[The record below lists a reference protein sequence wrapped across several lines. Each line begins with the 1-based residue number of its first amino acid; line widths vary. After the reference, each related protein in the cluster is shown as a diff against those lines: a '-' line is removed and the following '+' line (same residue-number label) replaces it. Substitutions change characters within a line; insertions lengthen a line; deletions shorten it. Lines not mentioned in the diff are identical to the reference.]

1 MEAEKCRLMKFV
13 LINQA
18 LFNRGDE
25 SAHKALVYNLLLKF
39 PDCSIEVL
47 FVGKDP
53 QALKDFYITDPR
65 VQYTNL
71 PVSDFFRNSYI
82 RILKTGLLWRWFLMS
97 TPRKILAKYR
107 SADWVISSPGDASLG
122 ARYDW
127 DHLFLL
133 KLAQMAGAH
142 IAYLGRSI
150 GPFPDGGPTIKRF
163 NSLSIK
169 VLRKL
174 DFISL
179 RDVESE
185 EIAARLGLKFQSSY
199 DLSFLGTPLAQIP
212 SVIREK
218 IGDNYA
224 ILVPNYLVQYPELR
238 AKVSPTAIREFY
250 AELIRDTLE
259 KFPDIRI
266 TLLPQLFNGSSY
278 LGRDMKFFQDVADTV
293 KDPRVV
299 VISDE
304 CSSDIH
310 QAIYK
315 DARFVIGGS
324 LHSTVFAINNNVPFV
339 ALCFEPRAR
348 KTLTRLG
355 KSDRIVDISD
365 AFEVRSEEKFARQ
378 AIGASGPKLLSLD
391 SRVAITRIMQK
402 LDTLRPDPAAQ
413 ANAKALTAS
422 AFALACERMAHE

>member
-1 MEAEKCRLMKFV
+1 MKFV

-18 LFNRGDE
+18 LYNRGDE

-53 QALKDFYITDPR
+53 KTLEDFYITDTR
-65 VQYTNL
+65 VTYTNL
-71 PVSDFFRNSYI
+71 QVSDFFRNSYV
-82 RILKTGLLWRWFLMS
+82 RILKTGMLWRWFIMS
-97 TPRKILAKYR
+97 TPRKLLAKYR

-133 KLAQMAGAH
+133 KLAQMSGAR

-150 GPFPDGGPTIKRF
+150 GPFPDGSPIIKRF
-163 NSLSIK
+163 NRLSIK

-185 EIAARLGLKFQSSY
+185 EIAKGLGLKFQPSY
-199 DLSFLGTPLAQIP
+199 DLSFLGTPLAQVP
-212 SVIREK
+212 QNIREK
-218 IGDNYA
+218 IGENYA
-224 ILVPNYLVQYPELR
+224 IVVPNYLVQYPELR
-238 AKVSPTAIREFY
+238 AKVSPTAIKEFY
-250 AELIRDTLE
+250 AELLRDTLE
-259 KFPDIRI
+259 KFPDTRI
-266 TLLPQLFNGSSY
+266 VLLPQLFNGSSY
-278 LGRDMKFFQDVADTV
+278 LGRDMKFFQDVADAVNDT
-293 KDPRVV
+293 RIV

-304 CSSDIH
+304 CTSDIH

-324 LHSTVFAINNNVPFV
+324 LHSTVYAINNNVPFV

-348 KTLTRLG
+348 KTLARLG
-355 KSDRIVDISD
+355 KTDRIVDISG
-365 AFEVRSEEKFARQ
+365 AFEVRSGEKFSQQ

-391 SRVAITRIMQK
+391 SRVAITRIMEK
-402 LDTLRPDPAAQ
+402 LDILRPDPAAQ
-413 ANAKALTAS
+413 SNAKALTAS
-422 AFALACERMAHE
+422 AFASACELIAASKPKRQAR

>member
-1 MEAEKCRLMKFV
+1 MKFL

-18 LFNRGDE
+18 LYNRGDE

-39 PDCSIEVL
+39 PDCSVEVL

-53 QALKDFYITDPR
+53 QLLEDFYITDPR
-65 VQYTNL
+65 VTYTNL
-71 PVSDFFRNSYI
+71 PVSDFFRETYV
-82 RILKTGLLWRWFLMS
+82 RILKTGLLWRWLLLR
-97 TPRKILAKYR
+97 TPRKIVAKYR

-133 KLAQMAGAH
+133 KLAQMAGAR

-150 GPFPDGGPTIKRF
+150 GPFPDGSPMIKRF
-163 NSLSIK
+163 NRLSIK

-185 EIAARLGLKFQSSY
+185 EIATGLGLKFSSSY
-199 DLSFLGTPLAQIP
+199 DLSFLGTPLAQVP
-212 SVIREK
+212 QTIREK
-218 IGDNYA
+218 IGEDYA
-224 ILVPNYLVQYPELR
+224 IVVPNYLVQYPELR
-238 AKVSPTAIREFY
+238 SKVSPTAIREFY

-259 KFPDIRI
+259 KFPDTRI
-266 TLLPQLFNGSSY
+266 VLLPQLFNGSSY

-293 KDPRVV
+293 NDTRVV
-299 VISDE
+299 VIPDE
-304 CSSDIH
+304 CTSDIH

-324 LHSTVFAINNNVPFV
+324 LHSTVFAINNDVPFV

-355 KSDRIVDISD
+355 KADRIVDISG

-391 SRVAITRIMQK
+391 SRVAITRIMEK
-402 LDTLRPDPAAQ
+402 LDILRPDPAAQ
-413 ANAKALTAS
+413 SNAKALTAS
-422 AFALACERMAHE
+422 AFALACETIAASKPKR

>member
-1 MEAEKCRLMKFV
+1 MKFL

-18 LFNRGDE
+18 LYNRGDE

-53 QALKDFYITDPR
+53 QLLEDFYITDPR
-65 VQYTNL
+65 VTYTNL
-71 PVSDFFRNSYI
+71 PVSDFFRKTYV
-82 RILKTGLLWRWFLMS
+82 RILKTGLLWRWLLLR

-133 KLAQMAGAH
+133 KLAQMAGAR

-150 GPFPDGGPTIKRF
+150 GPFPDGSPIIKRF
-163 NSLSIK
+163 NRLSIK
-169 VLRKL
+169 TLRKL

-185 EIAARLGLKFQSSY
+185 EIAAGLGLKFQSSY

-212 SVIREK
+212 APIREK
-218 IGDNYA
+218 IGEKYA
-224 ILVPNYLVQYPELR
+224 IVVPNYLVQYPELR
-238 AKVSPTAIREFY
+238 SKVSPTAIREFY

-259 KFPDIRI
+259 KFTDTRI
-266 TLLPQLFNGSSY
+266 VLLPQLFNGYSY

-293 KDPRVV
+293 KDERVT

-315 DARFVIGGS
+315 DAEFVIGGS
-324 LHSTVFAINNNVPFV
+324 LHSITFALNNDVPFV

-348 KTLTRLG
+348 KTLARLG
-355 KSDRIVDISD
+355 KADRTVDISG
-365 AFEVRSEEKFARQ
+365 AFEVRSEEKFSQQ
-378 AIGASGPKLLSLD
+378 AIGASGPKLLNLD
-391 SRVAITRIMQK
+391 SRVAISRIMEK
-402 LDTLRPDPAAQ
+402 LDILRPDPAAQ
-413 ANAKALTAS
+413 SNAKALTAS
-422 AFALACERMAHE
+422 AFALACETISSKQKR